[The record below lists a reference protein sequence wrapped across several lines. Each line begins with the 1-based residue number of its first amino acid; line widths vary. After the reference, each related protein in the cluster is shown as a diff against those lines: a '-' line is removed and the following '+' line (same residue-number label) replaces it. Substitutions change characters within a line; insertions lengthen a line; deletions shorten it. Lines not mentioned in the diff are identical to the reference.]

1 MDPKADQNRRQDKE
15 EHKASYDIKAD
26 REQKNKE
33 ANEKSQNK
41 VQTEKAKYT
50 STTKFK
56 SNTENTR
63 NQNLKNWR
71 HKELEG
77 DITQHQTEATNWQ
90 DKTSGRAEAKYT
102 DTDDETRN
110 RWAGAA
116 GEMMEGNHR
125 GNNSGR

>member
-1 MDPKADQNRRQDKE
+1 MDPKADQNRKQDKE

-50 STTKFK
+50 STAKFK

-77 DITQHQTEATNWQ
+77 DITQHQTEATN
-90 DKTSGRAEAKYT
+90 
-102 DTDDETRN
+102 
-110 RWAGAA
+110 
-116 GEMMEGNHR
+116 
-125 GNNSGR
+125 

>member
-15 EHKASYDIKAD
+15 EHKAS
-26 REQKNKE
+26 
-33 ANEKSQNK
+33 
-41 VQTEKAKYT
+41 
-50 STTKFK
+50 
-56 SNTENTR
+56 
-63 NQNLKNWR
+63 WR

-116 GEMMEGNHR
+116 GEMTEGNHR